1 VWFVKEIRSISRGR
15 DNMARIVGTD
25 IPNQKR
31 LEASLRYI
39 YGVGPT
45 LSKKILEKSEMDGN
59 IRVNQL
65 TEADFAKIRNAI
77 ADLKI
82 PVEGELR
89 RVVGQN
95 IRRLQEIKSYRGDR
109 HKRGLPVRGQ
119 RTRTNARIRKGKKK
133 TVGGIKKKSAA
144 KT

>member
-1 VWFVKEIRSISRGR
+1 
-15 DNMARIVGTD
+15 MARLAGVD

-31 LEASLRYI
+31 LDASLRYI

-45 LSKKILEKSEMDGN
+45 FARKIVDHAQMSPDVRVSELS
-59 IRVNQL
+59 
-65 TEADFAKIRNAI
+65 EADLAKLRNAI
-77 ADLKI
+77 TELKI

-95 IRRLQEIKSYRGDR
+95 VRRLQEIKSYRGDR
-109 HKRGLPVRGQ
+109 HKKGLPVRGQ
-119 RTRTNARIRKGKKK
+119 RTRTNSRTRKGKRK

>member
-1 VWFVKEIRSISRGR
+1 
-15 DNMARIVGTD
+15 MARIVGTD

-45 LSKKILEKSEMDGN
+45 LAKRILEKSEMDGN
-59 IRVNQL
+59 IRVSQL
-65 TEADFAKIRNAI
+65 LEADFAKIRNAI
-77 ADLKI
+77 AELKI

>member
-1 VWFVKEIRSISRGR
+1 
-15 DNMARIVGTD
+15 MARIVGTD

-31 LEASLRYI
+31 LEASLRCI

-45 LSKKILEKSEMDGN
+45 LAKKILAKAEMDGN
-59 IRVNQL
+59 VRVSQL
-65 TEADFAKIRNAI
+65 LETDFAKIRNAI
-77 ADLKI
+77 AELKI

-109 HKRGLPVRGQ
+109 HKKGLPVRGQ
-119 RTRTNARIRKGKKK
+119 RTRTNARIRKGKRK

>member
-1 VWFVKEIRSISRGR
+1 
-15 DNMARIVGTD
+15 MARLVGAD

-31 LEASLRYI
+31 LEASLCYI
-39 YGVGPT
+39 HGVGLT
-45 LSKKILEKSEMDGN
+45 TSKKIIKKSQMSPDV
-59 IRVNQL
+59 RVSEL
-65 TEADFAKIRNAI
+65 TEADLAKIRNAI

>member
-1 VWFVKEIRSISRGR
+1 
-15 DNMARIVGTD
+15 MARIVGTD

-45 LSKKILEKSEMDGN
+45 LAKKILDRSQMDGDV
-59 IRVNQL
+59 RVSQL
-65 TEADFAKIRNAI
+65 TETDFAKIRNAI
-77 ADLKI
+77 TELKI

-109 HKRGLPVRGQ
+109 HKKGLPVRGQ

>member
-1 VWFVKEIRSISRGR
+1 
-15 DNMARIVGTD
+15 MARIVGTD
-25 IPNQKR
+25 IPNQRR

-45 LSKKILEKSEMDGN
+45 LAKKILAKAEMDGN
-59 IRVNQL
+59 VRVSQL
-65 TEADFAKIRNAI
+65 LETDFAKIRNAI
-77 ADLKI
+77 AELKI

-109 HKRGLPVRGQ
+109 HKKGLPVRGQ

>member
-1 VWFVKEIRSISRGR
+1 
-15 DNMARIVGTD
+15 
-25 IPNQKR
+25 
-31 LEASLRYI
+31 
-39 YGVGPT
+39 
-45 LSKKILEKSEMDGN
+45 MDGN
-59 IRVNQL
+59 TRVSEL
-65 TEADFAKIRNAI
+65 TEADLAKIRNAI
-77 ADLKI
+77 AELKI

>member
-1 VWFVKEIRSISRGR
+1 
-15 DNMARIVGTD
+15 MARLMGTD

-31 LEASLRYI
+31 LEASLRYV

-45 LSKKILEKSEMDGN
+45 LSKKIIEMAQMDPN
-59 IRVNQL
+59 ARVNTL
-65 TEADFAKIRNAI
+65 SEADLAKIRNAI
-77 ADLKI
+77 AELKI

-89 RVVGQN
+89 RVVSQN
-95 IRRLQEIKSYRGDR
+95 VRRLQEIKSYRGDR
-109 HKRGLPVRGQ
+109 HKKGLPVRGQ

>member
-1 VWFVKEIRSISRGR
+1 
-15 DNMARIVGTD
+15 MARLVGVD

-39 YGVGPT
+39 YGVGAAT
-45 LSKKILEKSEMDGN
+45 SIKIIKKAGMSPDV
-59 IRVNQL
+59 RVKDL
-65 TEADFAKIRNAI
+65 AEADFAKIRNAI
-77 ADLKI
+77 TDLKI
-82 PVEGELR
+82 PVEGELKR
-89 RVVGQN
+89 AVGQN

-119 RTRTNARIRKGKKK
+119 RTRTNARTRKGKKK

>member
-1 VWFVKEIRSISRGR
+1 
-15 DNMARIVGTD
+15 MARIVGTD

-45 LSKKILEKSEMDGN
+45 LAKKILAKAEMDGN
-59 IRVNQL
+59 VRVSQL
-65 TEADFAKIRNAI
+65 LETDFAKIRNAI
-77 ADLKI
+77 AELKI
-82 PVEGELR
+82 PVEGELK

-109 HKRGLPVRGQ
+109 HKKGLPVRGQ

>member
-1 VWFVKEIRSISRGR
+1 
-15 DNMARIVGTD
+15 MARIVGTD

-45 LSKKILEKSEMDGN
+45 LSKKILEKSQMDGN
-59 IRVNQL
+59 VRVSQL
-65 TEADFAKIRNAI
+65 TEADLAKIRNAI
-77 ADLKI
+77 AELKI

-109 HKRGLPVRGQ
+109 HKKGLPVRGQ

>member
-1 VWFVKEIRSISRGR
+1 
-15 DNMARIVGTD
+15 MARLVGVD

-45 LSKKILEKSEMDGN
+45 MSKKIIEKAQMDPS
-59 IRVNQL
+59 IRVNTL
-65 TEADFAKIRNAI
+65 SEADLAKIRNAI

-95 IRRLQEIKSYRGDR
+95 VRRLQEIKSYRGDR
-109 HKRGLPVRGQ
+109 HKKGLPVRGQ

>member
-1 VWFVKEIRSISRGR
+1 
-15 DNMARIVGTD
+15 MARIVGTD

-45 LSKKILEKSEMDGN
+45 LAKKILVKTEMDGN
-59 IRVNQL
+59 VRVSQL
-65 TEADFAKIRNAI
+65 LETDFAKIRNAI
-77 ADLKI
+77 AELKI

-89 RVVGQN
+89 RVVTQN

-109 HKRGLPVRGQ
+109 HKKGLPVRGQ

>member
-1 VWFVKEIRSISRGR
+1 
-15 DNMARIVGTD
+15 MARLVGVD

-39 YGVGPT
+39 YGVGAT
-45 LSKKILEKSEMDGN
+45 TSKRILEKSQMSPN
-59 IRVNQL
+59 IRVSEL
-65 TEADFAKIRNAI
+65 TEADLAKIRNAI
-77 ADLKI
+77 TELKI

-95 IRRLQEIKSYRGDR
+95 VRRLQEIKSYRGDR
-109 HKRGLPVRGQ
+109 HKKGLPVRGQ

>member
-1 VWFVKEIRSISRGR
+1 
-15 DNMARIVGTD
+15 MARIVGTD

>member
-1 VWFVKEIRSISRGR
+1 
-15 DNMARIVGTD
+15 MARLVGTD

-45 LSKKILEKSEMDGN
+45 FAKRILVTSAMDGN
-59 IRVNQL
+59 TRVSEL
-65 TEADFAKIRNAI
+65 TEADLAKIRNAI
-77 ADLKI
+77 AELKI